1 MIHDAS
7 RNVILVMGDQLSAQL
22 SSLREAD
29 KSRDI
34 VLMTEVL
41 DEAQYVRHHRKKLA
55 FVFSAMRHFA
65 DELRA
70 DGWEVCYRS
79 LAEPDNRG
87 SFTGELD
94 RAVEIY
100 SPARVVVTEPGEW
113 RVLQLLKVLQRRSN
127 CSIDILPDDRFICS
141 TSEFATWAEGRKELR
156 MEFFYRE
163 LRKHTGLL
171 MDGETP
177 AGGQW
182 NYDRDNRKP
191 AKRDLLMPRPLRF
204 PPDKTTDTVLEL
216 VSARFSD
223 HFGTLRPF
231 HFAVTRHD
239 AEAAFDHFVEHA
251 LPLFG
256 DYQDAMLAGE
266 AYLYHSV
273 ISIYLNAGLL
283 DALTLCR
290 TVERGYRAGKV
301 PLNSA
306 EGFIRQVLGWREYV
320 RGIYWLKMPAYAE
333 SNAFEHGRPLPDFYW
348 TGETPMRCMSE
359 AISQSRHEAYA
370 HHIQRLMVTGNFALL
385 AGIRPH
391 AVHEWYLSVYAD
403 AYEWVELPNTL
414 GMSQFAD
421 GGLMASKPYIS
432 SGAYINRMSDYCGSC
447 RYDVNDRSGPNA
459 CPFNYLYWN
468 FLATHRRKL
477 SSNRR
482 MAQMYRLFDN
492 LSTDDKAE
500 IKARARAFLDDLRP
514 STVWP

>member
-1 MIHDAS
+1 MSDAS

-22 SSLREAD
+22 SSLRQAD

-41 DEAQYVRHHRKKLA
+41 DEAKYVRHHQKKLA
-55 FVFSAMRHFA
+55 FVLSAMRHFA
-65 DELRA
+65 EELRA
-70 DGWEVCYRS
+70 DGWDVCYRS
-79 LAEPDNRG
+79 IEEPQNRG

-113 RVLQLLKVLQRRSN
+113 RVLQLLKAWQMRAT
-127 CSIDILPDDRFICS
+127 CPIDILPDDRFICS
-141 TSEFATWAEGRKELR
+141 TPEFAAWAEGRKELR

-163 LRKHTGLL
+163 LRKRTGLL
-171 MDGETP
+171 MDGDTP

-204 PPDKTTDTVLEL
+204 TPDKSTNSVLEL

-223 HFGTLRPF
+223 HFGTLEPF
-231 HFAVTRHD
+231 HFAVTRQD

-251 LPLFG
+251 LPQFG

-266 AYLYHSV
+266 GYLYHSV

-283 DALTLCR
+283 DASTLCR
-290 TVERGYRAGKV
+290 TVERSYRAGKV

-359 AISQSRHEAYA
+359 AISQSRQEAYA

-391 AVHEWYLSVYAD
+391 AVHEWYLIVYAD

-468 FLATHRRKL
+468 FLGTHRRKL
-477 SSNRR
+477 SGNRR
-482 MAQMYRLFDN
+482 MAQMYRVFDN
-492 LSTDDKAE
+492 LSTEDKAE
-500 IKARARAFLDDLRP
+500 IKVRAREFLDELRP
-514 STVWP
+514 STAWP